1 MEREDDQELW
11 DLLGR
16 TAEPKVS
23 PFFARNVVRKV
34 RQEGSRSQWAETWF
48 SLRQV
53 AAPVAGVAIVVIG
66 IAIASHYPVLHKSS
80 DMAPDVVAK
89 IDPQD
94 YDVVADLDEL
104 ISLDENSLWDDK
116 SNKSTL

>member
-1 MEREDDQELW
+1 MERKDDWKLW

-16 TAEPKVS
+16 SPEPRFS

-34 RQEGSRSQWAETWF
+34 RQELSFFERTRSWLSF
-48 SLRQV
+48 RRV
-53 AAPVAGVAIVVIG
+53 AAASAVAIVVMWA
-66 IAIASHYPVLHKSS
+66 AIASHHSVPRASPVSE
-80 DMAPDVVAK
+80 PDVVTK

-104 ISLDENSLWDDK
+104 IAWDENKLWDEK
-116 SNKSTL
+116 SNKPSL

>member
-16 TAEPKVS
+16 TAEPGLS
-23 PFFARNVVRKV
+23 SFFARNVLRQI
-34 RQEGSRSQWAETWF
+34 RQEANRSERMRRWV
-48 SLRQV
+48 SLRRLIPASALAV
-53 AAPVAGVAIVVIG
+53 AVVG
-66 IAIASHYPVLHKSS
+66 ATIAIHHPVLQKSLERE
-80 DMAPDVVAK
+80 PDVVAK

-104 ISLDENSLWDDK
+104 LALDETSLWDE
-116 SNKSTL
+116 NPTL